1 MNKLQEL
8 RKILIERGLNISVA
22 ESCTGGM
29 LAQHLTKY
37 PGSSSY
43 FDRGFITYTNQS
55 KIDELGVKSSV
66 IDEFGAVSIE
76 VASEMVKGV
85 NKKSKTSIS
94 IAITGIAGPGGA
106 TIGKPVGTVCFG
118 FIVNGEL
125 FAEKKLFLG
134 DRIIII
140 QLSVD
145 YAIEYIIKLIT
156 DN

>member
-29 LAQHLTKY
+29 LAQYLTKY

-43 FDRGFITYTNQS
+43 FDRGFVTYTNQS
-55 KIDELGVKSSV
+55 KIDVLGVNSS
-66 IDEFGAVSIE
+66 IINEFGAVSIE

-85 NKKSKTSIS
+85 NKKSKTSLS

-106 TIGKPVGTVCFG
+106 TIAKPVGTVCFG

-125 FAEKKLFLG
+125 FAEKKTLP
-134 DRIIII
+134 R
-140 QLSVD
+140 
-145 YAIEYIIKLIT
+145 
-156 DN
+156 

>member
-55 KIDELGVKSSV
+55 KIDELGVNSSA
-66 IDEFGAVSIE
+66 IDEFGAVSLE

-125 FAEKKLFLG
+125 FAEKKLFSG
-134 DRIIII
+134 DRDLII
-140 QLSVD
+140 QSSVNF
-145 YAIEYIIKLIT
+145 AIECIFNQIKI
-156 DN
+156 

>member
-8 RKILIERGLNISVA
+8 RKILIEKRLTVSVA

-43 FDRGFITYTNQS
+43 FDRGFVTYTNQS
-55 KIDELGVKSSV
+55 KIDELGVNSSV
-66 IDEFGAVSIE
+66 IDEFGAVSLE

-125 FAEKKLFLG
+125 FAEKKLFPG
-134 DRIIII
+134 DRDLII
-140 QLSVD
+140 QSSVNF
-145 YAIEYIIKLIT
+145 AIECIFNQIKI
-156 DN
+156 

>member
-43 FDRGFITYTNQS
+43 FDRGFVTYTNQS
-55 KIDELGVKSSV
+55 KIDVLGVNSSI
-66 IDEFGAVSIE
+66 IDEFGAVSLE

-125 FAEKKLFLG
+125 FAEKKLFPG
-134 DRIIII
+134 DRDLII
-140 QLSVD
+140 QSSVNF
-145 YAIEYIIKLIT
+145 AIECIFNQIKI
-156 DN
+156 

>member
-8 RKILIERGLNISVA
+8 RKILIEKRLTVSVA

-43 FDRGFITYTNQS
+43 FDRGFVTYTNQS
-55 KIDELGVKSSV
+55 KIDELGVNSSI
-66 IDEFGAVSIE
+66 IDEFGAVSLE

-85 NKKSKTSIS
+85 NKKSKTSLS

-106 TIGKPVGTVCFG
+106 TIAKPVGTVCFG

-125 FAEKKLFLG
+125 FAEKKLFSG
-134 DRIIII
+134 DRDLII
-140 QLSVD
+140 QSSVNF
-145 YAIEYIIKLIT
+145 AIECIFNQIKI
-156 DN
+156 

>member
-43 FDRGFITYTNQS
+43 FDRGFVTYTNQS
-55 KIDELGVKSSV
+55 KIDVLGVNSSI
-66 IDEFGAVSIE
+66 IDEFGAVSLE
-76 VASEMVKGV
+76 VDSEMVKWV
-85 NKKSKTSIS
+85 NNKSKTSIS
-94 IAITGIAGPGGA
+94 MAITGIAGPGGA

-125 FAEKKLFLG
+125 FAEKKLFSG
-134 DRIIII
+134 DRDLII
-140 QLSVD
+140 QSSVNF
-145 YAIEYIIKLIT
+145 AIECIFNQIKI
-156 DN
+156 

>member
-8 RKILIERGLNISVA
+8 RKILIEKRLTVSVA

-29 LAQHLTKY
+29 LAQHLTQY

-55 KIDELGVKSSV
+55 KIDELGVNSSI
-66 IDEFGAVSIE
+66 IDEFGAVSLE

-125 FAEKKLFLG
+125 FAEKKLFSG
-134 DRIIII
+134 DRDLIIHS
-140 QLSVD
+140 SVIF
-145 YAIEYIIKLIT
+145 AIEYVLRLIK
-156 DN
+156 N

>member
-37 PGSSSY
+37 PGSSNY

-55 KIDELGVKSSV
+55 KIDELGVNSSV
-66 IDEFGAVSIE
+66 IDAFGAVSLE

-85 NKKSKTSIS
+85 NKKSKTNIS

-118 FIVNGEL
+118 L
-125 FAEKKLFLG
+125 L
-134 DRIIII
+134 
-140 QLSVD
+140 
-145 YAIEYIIKLIT
+145 
-156 DN
+156 

>member
-37 PGSSSY
+37 PGSSNY

-55 KIDELGVKSSV
+55 KIDELGVNSSV
-66 IDEFGAVSIE
+66 IDEFGAVSLE

-125 FAEKKLFLG
+125 ITEKKLFSGGRDL
-134 DRIIII
+134 II
-140 QLSVD
+140 QSSVNF
-145 YAIEYIIKLIT
+145 AIECIFNQIKI
-156 DN
+156 

>member
-8 RKILIERGLNISVA
+8 RKILIEKRLTVSVV

-29 LAQHLTKY
+29 LAQHLTQY

-55 KIDELGVKSSV
+55 KIDELGVNSSV
-66 IDEFGAVSIE
+66 IDEFGAVSLE

-125 FAEKKLFLG
+125 ITEKKLFSGGRDL
-134 DRIIII
+134 II
-140 QLSVD
+140 QSSVNF
-145 YAIEYIIKLIT
+145 AIECIFNQIKI
-156 DN
+156 

>member
-8 RKILIERGLNISVA
+8 RKILLERGLNISVA

-43 FDRGFITYTNQS
+43 FDRGFVTYTNQS
-55 KIDELGVKSSV
+55 KIDELGVNSSI
-66 IDEFGAVSIE
+66 IDEFGAVSLE

-94 IAITGIAGPGGA
+94 IAITGIAGPEGA

-125 FAEKKLFLG
+125 FAEKKLFSG
-134 DRIIII
+134 DRDLII
-140 QLSVD
+140 QSSVNF
-145 YAIEYIIKLIT
+145 AIECIFNQIKI
-156 DN
+156 

>member
-1 MNKLQEL
+1 MNKLQQL

-37 PGSSSY
+37 PGSSNY

-55 KIDELGVKSSV
+55 KIDELGVNSSV
-66 IDEFGAVSIE
+66 IDAFGAVSLE

-85 NKKSKTSIS
+85 NKKSKTNIS

-125 FAEKKLFLG
+125 FAEKKLFPG
-134 DRIIII
+134 DRGLII
-140 QLSVD
+140 QSSVNF
-145 YAIEYIIKLIT
+145 AIECIFNQIKI
-156 DN
+156 

>member
-8 RKILIERGLNISVA
+8 RKILIEKRLTVSVA

-29 LAQHLTKY
+29 LAQHLTQY

-55 KIDELGVKSSV
+55 KIDELGVNSSV
-66 IDEFGAVSIE
+66 IDAFGAVSLE
-76 VASEMVKGV
+76 VASEMVKGI

-106 TIGKPVGTVCFG
+106 TIAKPVGTVCFG
-118 FIVNGEL
+118 FFVNGEL
-125 FAEKKLFLG
+125 FAEKKLFSG
-134 DRIIII
+134 DRDLII
-140 QLSVD
+140 QSSVNF
-145 YAIEYIIKLIT
+145 AIECIFNQIKI
-156 DN
+156 

>member
-8 RKILIERGLNISVA
+8 RKILIEKRLTLSVA

-43 FDRGFITYTNQS
+43 FDRGFVTYTNQS
-55 KIDELGVKSSV
+55 KIDELGVNSSI
-66 IDEFGAVSIE
+66 IDEFGAVSLE

-106 TIGKPVGTVCFG
+106 TSGKPVGTVCFG

-125 FAEKKLFLG
+125 FTEKKLFSG
-134 DRIIII
+134 DRDLII
-140 QLSVD
+140 QSSVNF
-145 YAIEYIIKLIT
+145 AIECIFNQIKI
-156 DN
+156 

>member
-8 RKILIERGLNISVA
+8 RKILIEKELNISVA

-29 LAQHLTKY
+29 LAQLLTKY

-55 KIDELGVKSSV
+55 KIDELGVNSSV
-66 IDEFGAVSIE
+66 IDEFGAVSLE
-76 VASEMVKGV
+76 VVSEMVKGV
-85 NKKSKTSIS
+85 NKKSNSSIS

-106 TIGKPVGTVCFG
+106 TSGKPVGTVCFG

-125 FAEKKLFLG
+125 FAEKKLFSG
-134 DRIIII
+134 DRDLII
-140 QLSVD
+140 QSSVNF
-145 YAIEYIIKLIT
+145 AIECIFNQIKI
-156 DN
+156 

>member
-8 RKILIERGLNISVA
+8 RKILIEKELNISVA

-29 LAQHLTKY
+29 LAQLLTKY

-55 KIDELGVKSSV
+55 KIDELGINSSA
-66 IDEFGAVSIE
+66 IDEFGAVSLE

-85 NKKSKTSIS
+85 NKKSRTSIS

-106 TIGKPVGTVCFG
+106 TSGKPVGTVCFG

-125 FAEKKLFLG
+125 FAEKKLFSG
-134 DRIIII
+134 DRDLII
-140 QLSVD
+140 QSSVNF
-145 YAIEYIIKLIT
+145 AIECIFNQIKI
-156 DN
+156 

>member
-8 RKILIERGLNISVA
+8 RKIFIEKGLNISVA

-55 KIDELGVKSSV
+55 KIDELGVNSSV
-66 IDEFGAVSIE
+66 IDEFGAVSLE

-125 FAEKKLFLG
+125 FAEKKLFPG
-134 DRIIII
+134 DRDLII
-140 QLSVD
+140 QSSVNF
-145 YAIEYIIKLIT
+145 AIECIFNQIKI
-156 DN
+156 

>member
-8 RKILIERGLNISVA
+8 RKILIEKELNISVA

-29 LAQHLTKY
+29 LAQLLTKY

-55 KIDELGVKSSV
+55 KIDELGVNSSV
-66 IDEFGAVSIE
+66 IDEFGAVSLE

-125 FAEKKLFLG
+125 FAEKKLFSG
-134 DRIIII
+134 DRDLIIHS
-140 QLSVD
+140 SVIF
-145 YAIEYIIKLIT
+145 AIEYVLRLIK
-156 DN
+156 N

>member
-8 RKILIERGLNISVA
+8 RKILIEKRLTVSVA

-29 LAQHLTKY
+29 LAQHLTQY

-43 FDRGFITYTNQS
+43 FDRGFVTYTNQS
-55 KIDELGVKSSV
+55 KIDELGVNSSV
-66 IDEFGAVSIE
+66 IDEFGAVSLE

-125 FAEKKLFLG
+125 ITEKKLFSGGRDL
-134 DRIIII
+134 II
-140 QLSVD
+140 QSSVNF
-145 YAIEYIIKLIT
+145 AIECIFNQIKI
-156 DN
+156 

>member
-1 MNKLQEL
+1 MNKLQQL

-29 LAQHLTKY
+29 LAQHLTKH

-55 KIDELGVKSSV
+55 KIDELGVNSSV
-66 IDEFGAVSIE
+66 IDEFGAVSLE

-125 FAEKKLFLG
+125 FAEKKLFSG
-134 DRIIII
+134 DRDLII
-140 QLSVD
+140 QSSVNF
-145 YAIEYIIKLIT
+145 AIECIFNQIKI
-156 DN
+156 

>member
-8 RKILIERGLNISVA
+8 RKILIEKGLNISVA

-29 LAQHLTKY
+29 LAQLLTKY

-55 KIDELGVKSSV
+55 KIDELGVNSSV
-66 IDEFGAVSIE
+66 IDEFGAVSLE
-76 VASEMVKGV
+76 VASEMVEGV

-106 TIGKPVGTVCFG
+106 TSGKPVGTVCFG
-118 FIVNGEL
+118 LIVNGEL
-125 FAEKKLFLG
+125 FAEKKLFSG
-134 DRIIII
+134 DRDLII
-140 QLSVD
+140 QSSVNF
-145 YAIEYIIKLIT
+145 AIECIFNHIKI
-156 DN
+156 

>member
-8 RKILIERGLNISVA
+8 RKILIEKRLTVSVA

-43 FDRGFITYTNQS
+43 FDRGFVTYTNQS
-55 KIDELGVKSSV
+55 KIDELGVNSSI
-66 IDEFGAVSIE
+66 IDEFGAVSLE

-106 TIGKPVGTVCFG
+106 TIAKPVGTVCFG

-125 FAEKKLFLG
+125 FAEKKLFSG
-134 DRIIII
+134 DRDLII
-140 QLSVD
+140 QSSVNF
-145 YAIEYIIKLIT
+145 AIECIFNQIKI
-156 DN
+156 

>member
-8 RKILIERGLNISVA
+8 RKILIEKRLTVSVV

-29 LAQHLTKY
+29 LAQHLTQY

-43 FDRGFITYTNQS
+43 FDRGFVTYTNQS
-55 KIDELGVKSSV
+55 KIDVLGVNSSI
-66 IDEFGAVSIE
+66 IDEFGAVSLE

-125 FAEKKLFLG
+125 FAEKKLFPG
-134 DRIIII
+134 DRDLII
-140 QLSVD
+140 QSSVNF
-145 YAIEYIIKLIT
+145 AIECIFNQIKI
-156 DN
+156 

>member
-8 RKILIERGLNISVA
+8 RKILIEKELNISVA

-29 LAQHLTKY
+29 LAQLLTKY

-55 KIDELGVKSSV
+55 KIDELGVNSSV
-66 IDEFGAVSIE
+66 IDEFGAVSLE

-85 NKKSKTSIS
+85 NKKSKSSIS

-106 TIGKPVGTVCFG
+106 TSGKPVGTVCFG

-125 FAEKKLFLG
+125 FAEKKLFSG
-134 DRIIII
+134 DRDLII
-140 QLSVD
+140 QSSVNF
-145 YAIEYIIKLIT
+145 AIEYVLKLIK
-156 DN
+156 N

>member
-8 RKILIERGLNISVA
+8 RKIFIEKGLNISVA

-43 FDRGFITYTNQS
+43 FDRGFVTYTNQS
-55 KIDELGVKSSV
+55 KIDELGVNSSI
-66 IDEFGAVSIE
+66 IDEFGAVSLE

-125 FAEKKLFLG
+125 FAEKKLFPG
-134 DRIIII
+134 DRDLII
-140 QLSVD
+140 QSSVNF
-145 YAIEYIIKLIT
+145 AIECIFNQIKI
-156 DN
+156 

>member
-55 KIDELGVKSSV
+55 KIDELGVNSSV
-66 IDEFGAVSIE
+66 IDEFGAVSLE

-125 FAEKKLFLG
+125 FAEKKLFPG
-134 DRIIII
+134 DRDLII
-140 QLSVD
+140 QSSVNF
-145 YAIEYIIKLIT
+145 AIECIFNQIKI
-156 DN
+156 

>member
-1 MNKLQEL
+1 MNKLQQL

-37 PGSSSY
+37 PGSSNY

-55 KIDELGVKSSV
+55 KIDELGVNSSV
-66 IDEFGAVSIE
+66 IDEFGAVSLE
-76 VASEMVKGV
+76 VASEMVEGV

-125 FAEKKLFLG
+125 FAEKKLFPG
-134 DRIIII
+134 DRDLII
-140 QLSVD
+140 QSSVNF
-145 YAIEYIIKLIT
+145 AIECIFNQIKI
-156 DN
+156 